1 MHLKTLKSRSSS
13 PTTQVSVLTV
23 ATPAA
28 PKAPLAG
35 FKRFSRR
42 ISAFLFSLKQNNLC
56 EPKEGTCGAMVDIND
71 LASKRFSFCH
81 SLRSYHNYQSARPM
95 KVKVVKWCRKKM
107 KWALSAVY
115 LTQTIMWK
123 QTKKSLKQLKRLI
136 SVISHL
142 FPVEIVQN
150 SKSTKTMQTQTLF
163 FSDWRYPVYVIGKLT
178 SRAFWKCGV
187 FCFYNF
193 LNRTYGCSKLG
204 PNWRKKFF
212 ERRHKK

>member
-1 MHLKTLKSRSSS
+1 MADNGVTLPYLHSKGEAQGCIKTLKSRSSS

-95 KVKVVKWCRKKM
+95 KVKVVKWCRKKWDEHNLM
-107 KWALSAVY
+107 KQCEILQKS
-115 LTQTIMWK
+115 MK
-123 QTKKSLKQLKRLI
+123 QHKRPTSLI
-136 SVISHL
+136 
-142 FPVEIVQN
+142 
-150 SKSTKTMQTQTLF
+150 F
-163 FSDWRYPVYVIGKLT
+163 FG
-178 SRAFWKCGV
+178 
-187 FCFYNF
+187 N
-193 LNRTYGCSKLG
+193 G
-204 PNWRKKFF
+204 P
-212 ERRHKK
+212 